1 MIKPIKG
8 TFKSFHDYIK
18 IKGHNSKE
26 FDPNQIRNIPTDEKI
41 LYLTFDTC
49 PTHEVDFEVVNWLVK
64 NKIPATIFLN
74 IEWYKNN
81 ETEDLSFL
89 KSDQF
94 SIGGHGYKHI
104 RPLRQ
109 NLEEQTLD
117 INACVNWIL
126 NGIQRKIKWYR
137 SPYGKPNED
146 TINILNKL
154 GLKFASWA
162 GHVFDK
168 TAPDLPNPNILSMD
182 YIKDHT
188 IKGDIWL
195 FHINKE
201 GINTLEILQQAYKW
215 AIDNGYRFEKM

>member
-18 IKGHNSKE
+18 TKGHNEKE
-26 FDPNQIRNIPTDEKI
+26 LDPNQIHNIPTEEKI

-81 ETEDLSFL
+81 ETKDLSFL

-94 SIGGHGYKHI
+94 SIGGHGFAHK
-104 RPLRQ
+104 RPSRQDLR
-109 NLEEQTLD
+109 EQTYD
-117 INACVNWIL
+117 IDSCVNF
-126 NGIQRKIKWYR
+126 IQNELKREIKWYR
-137 SPYGKPNED
+137 CPYGKPNED
-146 TINILNKL
+146 TINILNGL

-168 TAPDLPNPNILSMD
+168 TEPDLPNPNILSMD
-182 YIKDHT
+182 YIKDYT

-201 GINTLEILQQAYKW
+201 GINTFEILQQAYKW